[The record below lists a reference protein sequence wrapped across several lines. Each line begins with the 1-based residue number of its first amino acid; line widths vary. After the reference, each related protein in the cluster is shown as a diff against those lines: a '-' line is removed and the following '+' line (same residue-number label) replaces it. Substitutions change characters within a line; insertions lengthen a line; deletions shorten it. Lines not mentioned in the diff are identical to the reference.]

1 LSPAFKTHAAFLLLL
16 VLAAMMFLTNIG
28 SYAQFL
34 RAETH
39 FSLGA
44 RMMVET
50 HEYLLPHAP
59 HELPLNK
66 TPLQYWLIGIAYKI
80 FGFNHGAG
88 RIPSALSGLG
98 VLIIVYILGLRF
110 HGKIVALTASAM
122 LATTYLFWSFARLSM
137 PDLLLT
143 LCITITLAC
152 WIFVLMDQTRR
163 PRILVLIGYG
173 AMGLGF
179 LVKGPVAIV
188 LSVLPIC
195 MEIIVSRD
203 LTIIRKLRPL
213 SGTMAFLL
221 VAAPYFLLVYV
232 YHGVE
237 PLWNFFV
244 EENLQ
249 RFTGSSYKTTQLMF
263 VYETTAFLADFLP
276 WSPLLIISAWWLS
289 RWRTIDQTM
298 KRQLRLL
305 GFWIFSPILF
315 FSLSSFKLDYY
326 FLLGVPPA
334 ALLVALSLVQEGAS
348 SIWVR
353 RFRLTIAALLVV
365 ALPVL
370 LYLTIPMIK
379 VNFPDNLM
387 AWVPHIIAIISFV
400 VALRY
405 IVWRPAYQAVLAF
418 AFTLWATTFST
429 YFFLLPDYTRF
440 QPAEALAASVPP
452 EADVYAA
459 GTADEWTWDLAIF
472 LPTSQSV
479 KRLPGNTVERLRPIL
494 QTNPNAVI
502 LIYEQDYGELRK
514 AGFQFRVL
522 AQAEAYKWNR
532 LTLGSLLGPS
542 RSPLYLLTQIKPD

>member
-1 LSPAFKTHAAFLLLL
+1 
-16 VLAAMMFLTNIG
+16 MFLTNIG
-28 SYAQFL
+28 AYAQFL

-88 RIPSALSGLG
+88 RIPSAFSGLG
-98 VLIIVYILGLRF
+98 VLIAVYMLGLRF
-110 HGKIVALTASAM
+110 HGKVVALTASAM

-143 LCITITLAC
+143 LCITTTLAC
-152 WIFVLMDQTRR
+152 WILVLMDKTRH
-163 PRILVLIGYG
+163 PRTLVLIGYG

-188 LSVLPIC
+188 LSILPIC
-195 MEIIVSRD
+195 MEIIVTRD
-203 LTIIRKLRPL
+203 LTIIRKLRPI
-213 SGTMAFLL
+213 SGALTFMLF
-221 VAAPYFLLVYV
+221 AAPYFLLVYV

-244 EENLQ
+244 EENLR

-276 WSPLLIISAWWLS
+276 WSPLLIVSAWWLS
-289 RWRTIDQTM
+289 RWRTIDQRM

-326 FLLGVPPA
+326 FLIGVPPA
-334 ALLVALSLVQEGAS
+334 ALLVALSLLQEGAP
-348 SIWVR
+348 SIWAR
-353 RFRLTIAALLVV
+353 RFRLTIATLLVV
-365 ALPVL
+365 ALPAL
-370 LYLTIPMIK
+370 IYLTLLMIK
-379 VNFPDNLM
+379 VNFPDNIM
-387 AWVPHIIAIISFV
+387 AWLPHLIAIVSLV
-400 VALRY
+400 AALRY
-405 IVWRPAYQAVLAF
+405 IVQRPAYQAVLAF

-429 YFFLLPDYTRF
+429 YFFLLPDYTRY

-452 EADVYAA
+452 KTNVYAA
-459 GTADEWTWDLAIF
+459 GLADEWTWDLAIF

-479 KRLPGNTVERLRPIL
+479 KRLPGNAVERLRPIL
-494 QTNPNAVI
+494 QRDPNAVI
-502 LIYEQDYGELRK
+502 LIYEQDYVKLQK
-514 AGFQFRVL
+514 TGFQFRVL
-522 AQAEAYKWNR
+522 AQAEAYKQNR
-532 LTLGSLLGPS
+532 LTLKSLLNPS
-542 RSPLYLLTQIKPD
+542 RAQLYLLTQ